1 MEDCPKPIEI
11 KDVRNK
17 EKKFEIKSNKDKLF
31 NICFLNQ
38 GNSLLINA
46 FYNNEFSKFLYEK
59 NFTLS
64 DIQKVKLFTLYST
77 IDECLDEIF
86 EGIDSGKCNLI
97 EETNFIIL
105 NIPLMN
111 KKYNEIKFQID
122 EKEKNDKEKYEEL
135 YKFSINLKNEN
146 SFYKNEINE
155 LKEKIKN
162 MESLFENLNV
172 KVQKLEKENIILDKL
187 IKKKINQNWIESNII
202 IDLNDKII
210 LKNWISLENNN
221 INSKLLFRLTIHGET
236 IQKFHELCDKIN
248 NNLVIVQT
256 QDNNIFGAYCTWC
269 WDISGGDPYV
279 SDGFLF
285 SLNNKQKY
293 LNENRRIHL
302 GCEDHGPYIY
312 GKFYFNKTMK
322 KCVIG
327 SKDFSNNTG
336 TYDVKEVEIYEIIF
350 DD

>member
-111 KKYNEIKFQID
+111 KKYNEIKFKID

-135 YKFSINLKNEN
+135 YKFSINLKKEN

-155 LKEKIKN
+155 LKEKIKK

-172 KVQKLEKENIILDKL
+172 KVQKLEKENKNLEILKETT
-187 IKKKINQNWIESNII
+187 INQNWIESNII
-202 IDLNDKII
+202 TNLIQKKQ
-210 LKNWISLENNN
+210 LKNWISLEKN
-221 INSKLLFRLTIHGET
+221 INSKLLFRLSIHGET
-236 IQKFHELCDKIN
+236 IQKFHELCDNID
-248 NNLVIVQT
+248 NNLVIVQI
-256 QDNNIFGAYCTWC
+256 QNNIFGSYSTWC
-269 WDISGGDPYV
+269 WDTSGKDIHE
-279 SDGFLF
+279 SNGFLF
-285 SLNNKQKY
+285 SLNKNQKY
-293 LNENRRIHL
+293 SNINEYIHK
-302 GCEDHGPYIY
+302 GCKDHGPYFY
-312 GKFYFNKTMK
+312 NKFYFEYTMK
-322 KCVIG
+322 KCFIK
-327 SKDFSNNTG
+327 SNDFFNNTG
-336 TYDVKEVEIYEIIF
+336 NFDVKEVEIYQIF
-350 DD
+350 FEV

>member
-1 MEDCPKPIEI
+1 MEDCPKPIQS
-11 KDVRNK
+11 KDIRNK
-17 EKKFEIKSNKDKLF
+17 EKKFEIKTNNNKLF

-46 FYNNEFSKFLYEK
+46 FYNDQFTKFSFEK
-59 NFTLS
+59 NFNLS
-64 DIQKVKLFTLYST
+64 EIQNVKLFTLYSS

-86 EGIDSGKCNLI
+86 QGINSGKCNII
-97 EETNFIIL
+97 EESNFIIL
-105 NIPLMN
+105 IVPLSN

-162 MESLFENLNV
+162 MESLFENLNG
-172 KVQKLEKENIILDKL
+172 KVQDLEKNLETLN
-187 IKKKINQNWIESNII
+187 KKKNNQNWIESNII
-202 IDLNDKII
+202 TNLNDKIQ
-210 LKNWISLENNN
+210 LKNWISLGKN
-221 INSKLLFRLTIHGET
+221 INSKLLFRLSIHGET
-236 IQKFHELCDKIN
+236 IQKFHELCDKLN

-269 WDISGGDPYV
+269 WDISGNDLYD
-279 SDGFLF
+279 SNGFLF

-293 LNENRRIHL
+293 LNENRWIHQ
-302 GCEDHGPYIY
+302 GCKNHGPYIY
-312 GKFYFNKTMK
+312 NNFYFEYTMK
-322 KCVIG
+322 KCVIE
-327 SKDFSNNTG
+327 SNDFFNKTG

>member
-1 MEDCPKPIEI
+1 M
-11 KDVRNK
+11 
-17 EKKFEIKSNKDKLF
+17 LF
-31 NICFLNQ
+31 K
-38 GNSLLINA
+38 
-46 FYNNEFSKFLYEK
+46 YEFSKFLYVK

-135 YKFSINLKNEN
+135 YKFSINLKKEN

-155 LKEKIKN
+155 LKKKIKN
-162 MESLFENLNV
+162 MESLFENLNG
-172 KVQKLEKENIILDKL
+172 KVQDLEKNLETLN
-187 IKKKINQNWIESNII
+187 KKKNNQNWIESNII
-202 IDLNDKII
+202 IDLNDKIL
-210 LKNWISLENNN
+210 LKNWISLENN
-221 INSKLLFRLTIHGET
+221 INSKLLFRLTIYGET
-236 IQKFHELCDKIN
+236 IQKFHELCDKLN

-269 WDISGGDPYV
+269 WDISGKDLYD
-279 SDGFLF
+279 SNGFLF

-293 LNENRRIHL
+293 LNENRWIHP
-302 GCEDHGPYIY
+302 GCKDHGPYIY
-312 GKFYFNKTMK
+312 NNFYFANTMK
-322 KCVIG
+322 KCVIQ
-327 SKDFSNNTG
+327 SNDFFNKIG